1 MDPSSGQVTLKDK
14 GETTITVV
22 SGDKQTAIYTIAM
35 PNSIVSV
42 NSSGRVDYNT
52 ANNICK
58 NIKGSLPSSIKE
70 LKDLYDDWGAANK
83 YQHYS
88 QESITA
94 WTLQTSKNKVQGVA
108 STYDLV
114 RENPLI
120 DKVNIAGNY
129 AYAVCVR

>member
-70 LKDLYDDWGAANK
+70 LKDLYDDWG
-83 YQHYS
+83 
-88 QESITA
+88 
-94 WTLQTSKNKVQGVA
+94 LQINI
-108 STYDLV
+108 
-114 RENPLI
+114 NIIP
-120 DKVNIAGNY
+120 VNL
-129 AYAVCVR
+129 